1 MKSVARKPILLF
13 LLFLLLIP
21 PSFNVCASCILQVS
35 AKIVSNSFR
44 TQSSITVEI
53 TSPNSGGIV
62 SSTVN
67 VSAEAQSSD
76 GVARVEFYID
86 GQLKFNDS
94 ESPYRWTWDTEQYSE
109 KEYNVTAK
117 AIDIFGYEDS
127 AAITVTVD
135 NTLPTVTII
144 QPTSEGVYSGTIQV
158 VARATDSH
166 EIAVVY
172 VKFSNTTWELMTYN
186 TTTDLWY
193 YLLNPAAFSDQQ
205 HFLQIQAV
213 DKAGNLNIAP
223 TTVFTDNNPPV
234 VAVQSPSNGAVI
246 SSTVKIAVQAD
257 DASGISKVEFY
268 LQDMLVYTVD
278 KTPYQWVWNT
288 ETSSNGN
295 YTIVVKAYDFAN
307 HNQTTSLKVTV
318 KNTEFSWLQID
329 FHILLV
335 AGVSAIIVTLIIVY
349 YLKRKRK
356 T

>member
-1 MKSVARKPILLF
+1 
-13 LLFLLLIP
+13 
-21 PSFNVCASCILQVS
+21 
-35 AKIVSNSFR
+35 
-44 TQSSITVEI
+44 
-53 TSPNSGGIV
+53 
-62 SSTVN
+62 
-67 VSAEAQSSD
+67 
-76 GVARVEFYID
+76 
-86 GQLKFNDS
+86 
-94 ESPYRWTWDTEQYSE
+94 
-109 KEYNVTAK
+109 
-117 AIDIFGYEDS
+117 
-127 AAITVTVD
+127 
-135 NTLPTVTII
+135 
-144 QPTSEGVYSGTIQV
+144 V

-246 SSTVKIAVQAD
+246 SSTVKVAVQAD